1 MEVCPF
7 LKLLLRLYYV
17 CHLLIGLK
25 LDTII
30 RFLSVDN
37 NPGYLEDIRQMV
49 EAGKTGF
56 SYISSATDM
65 KCLL

>member
-1 MEVCPF
+1 VLCVD
-7 LKLLLRLYYV
+7 RV
-17 CHLLIGLK
+17 
-25 LDTII
+25 DTII

-49 EAGKTGF
+49 EAGKTAL

-65 KCLL
+65 KGVL